1 MEILND
7 ILEVQK
13 KQSAK
18 IEELTK
24 EIQQLKSG
32 ANKPIVL
39 DSAKVAND
47 VTQHLNLKANEI
59 VKATQQLQGV
69 ASKIPSAVNNTWGV
83 NTSTKIWLAALLVV
97 FGLGWYFAPSAV
109 SSGQELYYKQQL
121 ENREQQI
128 EKYRSKNP
136 DTAKKYFD

>member
-24 EIQQLKSG
+24 EIQQLKNGS
-32 ANKPIVL
+32 NKPVVL

-47 VTQHLNLKANEI
+47 VTQHLNLKAGEI

-69 ASKIPSAVNNTWGV
+69 ANKIPSAVHNTWGI
-83 NTSTKIWLAALLVV
+83 NTSTKIWIAALLVA

-109 SSGQELYYKQQL
+109 SSGQEMYYKNQL

-128 EKYRSKNP
+128 QDFAAKNP
-136 DTAKKYFD
+136 DTAKKYFE